1 MAFPESSDVQ
11 ILVVGGGPA
20 GLKAAQAS
28 AAAGARTLLIEREP
42 TIGEPV
48 HTSGATALE
57 TMREFDIPSS
67 LYHPITRLRLCSPR
81 EEAVFDSNEPFGCVI
96 DVKATYRH
104 LAKQAEA
111 AGAMVATGVE
121 ATAPLVKNDRVIGC
135 QLRIGDERKKVG
147 CEVLIDASGYRA
159 VLSKAAGLHPGFTRF
174 GVGAEHE
181 ILSSKVRQDELL
193 LVVGNRYA
201 PSGYAWV
208 FPWGED
214 RVRVGVGLLH
224 DDTRSD
230 PRKALN
236 TFVNDIH
243 QFDVNLGNFEITE
256 SHFGLIPADGLA
268 ARMAGSGILAA
279 GDAGGVAT
287 LVVGEGIRLSMVSG
301 RLAGETA
308 ARAVLSGAQAD
319 EVLKDY
325 EQMFRAAYGLD
336 LKIGQVVN
344 RRMARWSDEK
354 WDDRIRTLKSLPSSV
369 LVKFLQSHLSPREL
383 AAWLVSRPHLWPK
396 MLRWFVKGTFDLLKL
411 PSP

>member
-28 AAAGARTLLIEREP
+28 AAAGATTLVIEREP
-42 TIGEPV
+42 AIGEPV
-48 HTSGATALE
+48 RTSGATALE

-67 LYHPITRLRLCSPR
+67 LYHPISRLRLCSPR
-81 EEAVFDSNEPFGCVI
+81 DEAVFDSNEPFGVI
-96 DVKATYRH
+96 DVKATYKH

-111 AGAMVATGVE
+111 AGAVVATGVE
-121 ATAPLVKNDRVIGC
+121 ATAPLVKNDRVVGC
-135 QLRIGDERKKVG
+135 RLRIGDERKQVG

-159 VLSKAAGLHPGFTRF
+159 VLSKAAGLHGGFTRF

-181 ILSSKVRQDELL
+181 ILSSTVRQDELL

-208 FPWGED
+208 FPWGAD

-230 PRKALN
+230 PRKLLN
-236 TFVNDIH
+236 TFVSDLH
-243 QFDVNLGNFEITE
+243 QFDVNLGDFEITE

-268 ARMAGSGILAA
+268 ARMAGSGILAV

-308 ARAVLSGAQAD
+308 ARAVRSGEHAD
-319 EVLKDY
+319 AVLKGY
-325 EQMFRAAYGLD
+325 ERKFRAAYGLD

-344 RRMARWSDEK
+344 RRMACWSDEK

-369 LVKFLQSHLSPREL
+369 FAQCLQSHLSPRAL

-396 MLRWFVKGTFDLLKL
+396 VLRWLAKGTFDLLKL
-411 PSP
+411 PSR